1 MSWRIIRLIYAREIL
16 DQFRDR
22 RTVFMIAVLPLLLY
36 PLLGMTVFQLSQFMR
51 KHEARVVIVG
61 AEQLEKVPNLP
72 PLFEDGH
79 FAPDTLG
86 DPAWGERITLEF
98 APPESGKLIR
108 DTTTKGLAQMGPDTE
123 SDRISSYLT
132 GNGADVVVVFPPDF
146 AARLADLRK
155 QLGEHKPVDAEA
167 TTQSNIRAI
176 PEPEILYNSSSD
188 ESRLTH
194 MWLESILE
202 QWRGQVTRQNLRESN
217 VPVNI
222 TRPFTI
228 KPLDIAAKQQRDAV
242 LWSKILPF
250 VLFVWALTGAFYPS
264 IDLCPGEKERGTLET
279 LLSSPALRAEIVW
292 AKLLTI
298 MTFSIATALLNL
310 LSLGVTAQYVI
321 SQLRGIAEFGTGD
334 SLSFPSLIALFW
346 LVVALIPMAALFSG
360 LCLACAAFARSTKE
374 GQYYFMPLFMI
385 TMPLMILPM
394 APGVELELGNCLI
407 PVTGMVLLLRSL
419 IEGHYAAALP
429 YVLPVAGITF
439 LCVLLAIRWAIE
451 LFQQE
456 SVLFRE
462 SERLD
467 LRRWIT
473 HLVRDRRPTPRA
485 AQAFTCVALIFVIQF
500 FFHLAI
506 SANVPAEPGFSYFA
520 LVIFISQVVSI
531 ALPAV
536 FMTIVLTSRPWQTLL
551 LDKFPSISSCVVA
564 LMLAGFLHPVGQQLA
579 IWISQLYPVSD
590 DVVASSQAMVK
601 MLQMAPYAWL
611 PFVLIAM
618 LPAICEELA
627 FRGFILS
634 GFRHLGHKWWAIGL
648 SAVFFGLA
656 HTVLQQSLAAIVVGV
671 VLGFL
676 AIQTSSLVPC
686 MLFHM
691 TYNGLMFFSTQWTE
705 LAGDAVSKSPILR
718 WVLTEAEPGQ
728 VSYSRP
734 VVIVC
739 ALLAGCLLYWLGRLP
754 YKQTEEERL
763 QELRARQQ
771 RPDDVA
777 VDATSGN

>member
-1 MSWRIIRLIYAREIL
+1 MSWRIVRLIYAREIL

-36 PLLGMTVFQLSQFMR
+36 PLLGMSVFQLSQFMR
-51 KHEARVVIVG
+51 EHEARVVIVG
-61 AEQLEKVPNLP
+61 AEQLQQIPNLP
-72 PLFEDGH
+72 PLFEAGH

-86 DPAWGERITLEF
+86 DPAWGERITLDFTPRQSGNLLRDPTTEGSAEMGSTTEF
-98 APPESGKLIR
+98 N
-108 DTTTKGLAQMGPDTE
+108 
-123 SDRISSYLT
+123 RISSYLT
-132 GNGADVVVVFPPDF
+132 ENDADAVVIFPPDF
-146 AARLADLRK
+146 SVQLIQLRK
-155 QLGEHKPVDAEA
+155 QLEQRNPVYAEA
-167 TTQSNIRAI
+167 IAPNEICTI

-194 MWLESILE
+194 MRLERILE
-202 QWRGQVTRQNLRESN
+202 QWRRQVTRQNLQVSN
-217 VPVNI
+217 VPANI
-222 TRPFTI
+222 TRPFKI
-228 KPLDIAAKQQRDAV
+228 KPFDIAEKQQRDAV

-298 MTFSIATALLNL
+298 MTFSIVTALLNL
-310 LSLGVTAQYVI
+310 ISLGATAQYVI

-334 SLSFPSLIALFW
+334 SLSFPSLIALLW
-346 LVVALIPMAALFSG
+346 LVVALIPMAALFSA

-385 TMPLMILPM
+385 MMPLMILPM

-439 LCVLLAIRWAIE
+439 LCVLLAIRGAIE

-467 LRRWIT
+467 LRRWII
-473 HLVRDRRPTPRA
+473 HLVRDRRPTPQA

-500 FFHLAI
+500 FSNLAI
-506 SANVPAEPGFSYFA
+506 SANAPAEPGFSYFT
-520 LVIFISQVVSI
+520 LMILISQVVCI
-531 ALPAV
+531 ALPAM
-536 FMTIVLTSRPWQTLL
+536 FMTIVFTSRPWKTLL
-551 LDKFPSISSCVVA
+551 LDRFPPISSCMVA
-564 LMLAGFLHPVGQQLA
+564 VLLAGFLHPVGQQLA
-579 IWISQLYPVSD
+579 IWISQIYPVSD
-590 DVVASSQAMVK
+590 DVAASSQAMIK
-601 MLQMAPYAWL
+601 MLKMAPYAWL

-634 GFRHLGHKWWAIGL
+634 GFRHLGHKWWAIFL

-705 LAGDAVSKSPILR
+705 LAGDTITKSSAVR
-718 WVLTEAEPGQ
+718 WVLTEIAPGQ
-728 VSYSRP
+728 AGYNRP
-734 VVIVC
+734 LVIVC
-739 ALLAGCLLYWLGRLP
+739 TLLVGCLLYWLQRLP
-754 YKQTEEERL
+754 YEQTKEERL

-771 RPDDVA
+771 QPE
-777 VDATSGN
+777 DATRDTASGS